1 MERHLFSRFAESLRQ
16 QRDSLL
22 GWLQDAPAEKKAI
35 RLGAM
40 PEASVRDHLR
50 VLDTA
55 IVKAESEELG
65 RCTVCNEFVETH
77 WLETDYSTCVCLEH
91 LSGDERSMLEAE
103 LELSQKVQQALL
115 PQDLPRIDGWE
126 IAAFSQPASIVGG
139 DYFDFLHFRD
149 GKHALL
155 IADVMGKGMP
165 ASMLMA
171 SLQASLRIIIPE
183 SGSPGEALS
192 RANRI
197 FHHNIRLTKFVSIV
211 IVRLDPATG
220 VITYANAGH
229 NPPLLVGAQG
239 TRPVRVLRPTGAA
252 IGLVEHA
259 RFHDETVEMAT
270 GDTLLFYT
278 DGLVEAVNPGRE
290 EFGERRLTQ
299 VLIASAG
306 GGPVE
311 ILKNVRSE
319 LKSFVG
325 SLPIRDDTTI
335 LVLRRT
341 G

>member
-16 QRDSLL
+16 QRASLL

-40 PEASVRDHLR
+40 PEASVRDHLH

-91 LSGDERSMLEAE
+91 LSGDERSKLEAE

-115 PQDLPRIDGWE
+115 PQDLPQIPGWE

-139 DYFDFLHFRD
+139 DYFDFLRFRD
-149 GKHALL
+149 GKQALL

-171 SLQASLRIIIPE
+171 SLQASLRIIVPE
-183 SGSPGEALS
+183 SSSPGEALS

-211 IVRLDPATG
+211 IVSLDPATG
-220 VITYANAGH
+220 GITYANAGH
-229 NPPLLVGAQG
+229 NPPLLADAQG
-239 TRPVRVLRPTGAA
+239 RRPLRVLRPTGAA
-252 IGLVEHA
+252 IGLVEDA
-259 RFHDETVEMAT
+259 RFHDETADMAP

-278 DGLVEAVNPGRE
+278 DGLVEAVNPGRD
-290 EFGERRLTQ
+290 EFGEERLKR
-299 VLIASAG
+299 VLTAG
-306 GGPVE
+306 AGRNPAE

-319 LKSFVG
+319 LKTFAG
-325 SLPIRDDTTI
+325 SVPIRDDTTI
-335 LVLRRT
+335 LILRRK